1 MSLSLR
7 KRLSFSPIK
16 VFMKLSNLWR
26 VATDSLIATELERM
40 ALNEAIINLLSS
52 YSVSK
57 YLCILVFSELTRLR
71 DFSIVDLICSR

>member
-7 KRLSFSPIK
+7 RRLSFSPIK

-40 ALNEAIINLLSS
+40 ALNEAIINFLSS